1 MFLFIKVF
9 KCYWSMTF
17 SLIQLVLTWGDE
29 YLVLC
34 TNQPQTQKL
43 DEYGLAFE
51 VQTNSSFNLFKMFKY
66 FFIILFK
73 TIQKNQLVKSTNILL
88 FNIKPINP
96 KK

>member
-1 MFLFIKVF
+1 M
-9 KCYWSMTF
+9 
-17 SLIQLVLTWGDE
+17 
-29 YLVLC
+29 
-34 TNQPQTQKL
+34 QKL
-43 DEYGLAFE
+43 DEYSLNFE
-51 VQTNSSFNLFKMFKY
+51 VQTNSNFNLFKMFKY